1 MELIIYQHPCWLLE
15 AAELVH
21 GLVNH
26 TPAGTMVGEGLYCIP
41 KDRFRSIQASACS
54 GMDPEDPRVRFYFE
68 DVPLEGLSDRGSC
81 LGCTMLYSYLAIEH
95 SEPQAYA
102 QDISRRWAQRQRD
115 GFQIDGIDEFTLDF
129 REDGQKNLSL
139 AEELAGLAIP
149 EWYRM
154 RLLEVLSAF
163 DLHLNRLLEI
173 LSPVTQALPALLE
186 PWTSQIPQL
195 TEHWQRAFRE
205 NSPDSF
211 FLSRVRLSDT
221 RIERMELAFR
231 FFFPV
236 CSPGRYDNQL
246 RSTRFHMGVYIDPA
260 GEQPESQTIPN
271 EVELE
276 ALRLLANPARIQM
289 LRLMRDEPMSGHE
302 LAQALDLNSGTVSRD
317 LNSLNNA
324 RLLLVGSSTGARFK
338 YRTNL
343 AVIRQILERCSDYLL
358 KD

>member
-1 MELIIYQHPCWLLE
+1 
-15 AAELVH
+15 
-21 GLVNH
+21 
-26 TPAGTMVGEGLYCIP
+26 
-41 KDRFRSIQASACS
+41 
-54 GMDPEDPRVRFYFE
+54 
-68 DVPLEGLSDRGSC
+68 
-81 LGCTMLYSYLAIEH
+81 
-95 SEPQAYA
+95 
-102 QDISRRWAQRQRD
+102 
-115 GFQIDGIDEFTLDF
+115 
-129 REDGQKNLSL
+129 
-139 AEELAGLAIP
+139 
-149 EWYRM
+149 M

-163 DLHLNRLLEI
+163 DLHLDRLLEI
-173 LSPVTQALPALLE
+173 LSPMAQALPGLLE

-195 TEHWQRAFRE
+195 TEHWQRAVRE

-231 FFFPV
+231 FFSPV

-276 ALRLLANPARIQM
+276 ALRLIANPARIQM

-343 AVIRQILERCSDYLL
+343 AAIRQILERCSDYLL
-358 KD
+358 KY

>member
-1 MELIIYQHPCWLLE
+1 M
-15 AAELVH
+15 H

-26 TPAGTMVGEGLYCIP
+26 TPAGAMVGEGPHCIP
-41 KDRFRSIQASACS
+41 KDRLRSIQASACS

-81 LGCTMLYSYLAIEH
+81 LGCTMLYSYLAIRH

-102 QDISRRWAQRQRD
+102 QDIS
-115 GFQIDGIDEFTLDF
+115 G
-129 REDGQKNLSL
+129 
-139 AEELAGLAIP
+139 AGLNASATASRSMALTSLLWTFVRTVRRTCLWLKSWQAWQFS

-173 LSPVTQALPALLE
+173 LSPVTQTLPALLE

-231 FFFPV
+231 FFPV

-271 EVELE
+271 EVE
-276 ALRLLANPARIQM
+276 AGSPAAHSQ
-289 LRLMRDEPMSGHE
+289 SG
-302 LAQALDLNSGTVSRD
+302 
-317 LNSLNNA
+317 
-324 RLLLVGSSTGARFK
+324 
-338 YRTNL
+338 
-343 AVIRQILERCSDYLL
+343 SDS
-358 KD
+358 DATAHAG